1 MVFRAGEINYA
12 EVRRLRTNVCVF
24 GGRHA
29 CRRLRVGLVGGTSAV
44 KTLAEVV
51 YIVTW
56 SYKT

>member
-12 EVRRLRTNVCVF
+12 EVRRLSTNVCVF
-24 GGRHA
+24 GGRHT
-29 CRRLRVGLVGGTSAV
+29 CRRLRVGLVGGTLAV